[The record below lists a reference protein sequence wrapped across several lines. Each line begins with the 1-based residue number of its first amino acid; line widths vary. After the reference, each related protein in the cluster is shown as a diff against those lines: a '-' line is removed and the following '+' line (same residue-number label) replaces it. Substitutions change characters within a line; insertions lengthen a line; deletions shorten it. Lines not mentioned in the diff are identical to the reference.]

1 MPTFNQLVR
10 KGREVLVTKSTAPAL
25 QKSYNSQKKQYTTM
39 NSPQKRGVCTAVR
52 TMTPKKPNSALR
64 KVARVRTSYIP
75 GIGHNL
81 QEHSVVLIRGGRVKD
96 LPGVRYHIIRGTLD
110 TQGVANRN
118 QARSKY
124 GAKRPK
130 AGAKK

>member
-10 KGREVLVTKSTAPAL
+10 KGRQTTTKKSTAPAL
-25 QKSYNSQKKQYTTM
+25 QKSYNSLRKKTSDM
-39 NSPQKRGVCTAVR
+39 SSPQKSLSNGIEV
-52 TMTPKKPNSALR
+52 
-64 KVARVRTSYIP
+64 TSYIP
-75 GIGHNL
+75 GEGHNL

-96 LPGVRYHIIRGTLD
+96 LPGTRYHIIRGTLD
-110 TQGVANRN
+110 TAGVANRR

-130 AGAKK
+130 K